1 MNIIEL
7 LKKNAKER
15 PNKVAL
21 IHKGKKMTY
30 QELEDSSQ
38 ALTRFFT
45 INEVC
50 EGKKALLF
58 IPLSIEFYVIFL
70 ALVRS
75 GVSVVLIDPSA
86 GKDKVAQCVKA
97 AKPDAFIA
105 TPKAHL
111 LRFISAVAA
120 IPKKFSTPGTF
131 GWIPGSKVI
140 RYLESDGSNA
150 RINGSNGGISGGKN
164 FQDFEA
170 PSDYPALITFT
181 SGSTGIPKGISRS
194 HGFLINQHKAISHA
208 LPAMENDVEL
218 NTLPVFILSNLANG
232 ITTVIPD
239 VDVKNNATVDAK
251 QIVRQMQ
258 TNGVNRILAAPAF
271 CKNIADYLESQKQ
284 SLPNMQRLYT
294 GGGPVFPHLLK
305 QLSVVFPNA
314 EVIALYGSTEAEP
327 IAHIGM
333 HEIDDKVLEKMQK
346 GSGLLTGKPI
356 SDIKLAIIPDK
367 DGYPI
372 GPFTS
377 EEFRK
382 LSLFAE
388 HGEIEAH
395 GKNAV
400 QGEIVVTGEHVQKS
414 YISGDEGTT
423 KFKVEDVIWHRTG
436 DAGYLDIDGNLWL
449 LGRCSAKIVKE
460 SKTIYPFGIEASAMS
475 FFGVEKAA
483 LVEVDGVIILAIETK
498 IKPCLVLFGK
508 IKITFNEVLCGEI
521 KKTLSDVDSVVV
533 LKKIPVDKRH
543 NSKVLYAELKK
554 IIAAQ

>member
-38 ALTRFFT
+38 ALARFFT
-45 INEVC
+45 INEVG

-120 IPKKFSTPGTF
+120 IPKKFSTHGTF

-140 RYLESDGSNA
+140 RYLESDGSNG
-150 RINGSNGGISGGKN
+150 RINGGEN
-164 FQDFEA
+164 FKDFEA

-284 SLPNMQRLYT
+284 SLPNMQRIYT

-305 QLSVVFPNA
+305 QLSLVFPNA
-314 EVIALYGSTEAEP
+314 EAIALYGSTEAEP

-346 GSGLLTGKPI
+346 GSGLLAGKPI

-395 GKNAV
+395 GKSTLH
-400 QGEIVVTGEHVQKS
+400 GEIVVSGEHVQKS

-460 SKTIYPFGIEASAMS
+460 SKTIYPFGAEASAMS
-475 FFGVEKAA
+475 FSGVEKAA
-483 LVEVDGVIILAIETK
+483 LVEVDGVINLVIETK
-498 IKPCLVLFGK
+498 IANTE
-508 IKITFNEVLCGEI
+508 ILCEKI

-543 NSKVLYAELKK
+543 NSKVLYSELKK
-554 IIAAQ
+554 IIATQ